1 VHCNVIGKGGVYM
14 NLMVVFFISLST
26 AFLCG
31 AEKQATG
38 LLITPHV
45 YVDSERWLKHVE
57 DNSNDFREY
66 AVSLEN
72 KPFIQKALQPFLND
86 VLDNSYGQP
95 QVIIVNMLKNCIE
108 TRSVNF
114 TDKLLDRELAVMP
127 EGSMMFIGLLCA
139 VQFYKFINLFQL
151 QVGEYIQRYYEE
163 EAPSAFF
170 RQQKQDVLVGMG
182 PFKET
187 FYQDLFSQASF
198 VFNNSKA
205 ANIVDLTKRFDLEI
219 NNLSYDSTY
228 NTTMVGLFDRYLYL
242 LNNLFIQDKR
252 KAKL

>member
-1 VHCNVIGKGGVYM
+1 VHCNVIGKGGVCM
-14 NLMVVFFISLST
+14 NLIVVFFISLSS

-38 LLITPHV
+38 LLITPHL

-57 DNSNDFREY
+57 DNSNDFRAY

-72 KPFIQKALQPFLND
+72 KPIIQKALKPFLND
-86 VLDNSYGQP
+86 DLNFLRSS

-108 TRSVNF
+108 MRSVNF
-114 TDKLLDRELAVMP
+114 TDKLLDRELAEMP

-139 VQFYKFINLFQL
+139 IQFYKFINLFQL
-151 QVGEYIQRYYEE
+151 QVGEHIQRNYEE
-163 EAPSAFF
+163 EAPSTFF
-170 RQQKQDVLVGMG
+170 RQHKQDILGAG
-182 PFKET
+182 LFDKA
-187 FYQDLFSQASF
+187 FYQDVFRQVSF

-205 ANIVDLTKRFDLEI
+205 ANIVDLTKSFDLEI
-219 NNLSYDSTY
+219 NKLSYDSTY

-242 LNNLFIQDKR
+242 LNNVFIQDKR